1 MSWEEIKLQIS
12 DQVKT
17 LMADRGITDDDIKQ
31 VVHQAESTGEKLH
44 QPEAN
49 RYLAKSR
56 LGEATVYAEY
66 SVGENDYT
74 IHAAYSHR
82 SKIGKE

>member
-17 LMADRGITDDDIKQ
+17 LMTDRGITDDDVKQ
-31 VVHQAESTGEKLH
+31 VIHQAESTGEKLY
-44 QPEAN
+44 QPGAN
-49 RYLAKSR
+49 KYLAKAR
-56 LGEATVYAEY
+56 LGEATIYVEY
-66 SVGENDYT
+66 SVGENNYT
-74 IHAAYSHR
+74 IHTAYAHR